1 MISIRN
7 SDRGVDLV
15 TKGEL
20 ADNLLTRARG
30 LLGHAPLA
38 PGEGMLIRPCSSIH
52 SFFMGF
58 PIDAAFLDKQGRV
71 VHIMHDMGAGR
82 VSPHVFKAHSV
93 LELPAGTL
101 AATGTQVGDLLVI
114 SG

>member
-1 MISIRN
+1 MISVHN
-7 SDRGVDLV
+7 SDRGANLV
-15 TKGEL
+15 AKGEL

-38 PGEGMLIRPCSSIH
+38 AGEGMLIRPCRSIH
-52 SFFMGF
+52 TFFMGF
-58 PIDAAFLDKQGRV
+58 PIDAAFLDKDGRV
-71 VHIMHDMGAGR
+71 VHLMPDMAPGR

-101 AATGTQVGDLLVI
+101 AATGTEVGDLHI
-114 SG
+114 IGR